1 METLKQRKKEERE
14 KEKQTGDQAVNEVQV
29 QLDKMKAETKARRL
43 PEPRLPPHAPRLRPH
58 APMLPPHA
66 RRLRPHAPR
75 LHPGVSNPACDPT
88 YPQVM
93 LNQIKQESKV
103 RVQNITA
110 DGNLKV
116 TRLRPGCNPESPSLQ
131 PRDVC
136 PSVHPWAAQV
146 TQLNQEKDQKLT
158 QLRSE
163 AQVAAAATV
172 CTQHAMQPHAIQ
184 AAALSTQL
192 ATPRVVLQAE
202 AERIKAETEL
212 FESTKLSEAN
222 LTKARAGLEI
232 ASRLP
237 RDCLEIASRL
247 PRDCPEIASRSP
259 RRESATPSA
268 GGCGPMCTVAP
279 PISRRRTRAMRQS

>member
-43 PEPRLPPHAPRLRPH
+43 PEPMLPPHAP
-58 APMLPPHA
+58 
-66 RRLRPHAPR
+66 RLRPHAPR

-116 TRLRPGCNPESPSLQ
+116 TRLRPGCSPESPSLQ
-131 PRDVC
+131 PRVVC

-222 LTKARAGLEI
+222 LTKARAGLKI

-247 PRDCPEIASRSP
+247 PRR
-259 RRESATPSA
+259 
-268 GGCGPMCTVAP
+268 
-279 PISRRRTRAMRQS
+279 